1 MLIAVSV
8 PIAVFVLGLVVTAI
22 WAREQPDVISETAT
36 AQSVGEALKKTFH
49 VDWHAHPAFRWWFYN
64 RILFWGAFIF
74 LNTFLVTYMIG
85 VMNMTEADAQKFV
98 GSLSTIIGI
107 ALLVVAL
114 PAGRLAD
121 RFGRKSL
128 IMAAGIVASIGT
140 AVLLL
145 ARNTTIITI
154 GGAIVGLSI
163 GTFLSAN
170 WAMVTDIVPRAEAAR
185 YLGLANIATCIG
197 SGGARLIGAL
207 LIDPLNAAF
216 RSTSAGFLIVYGIAA
231 LFFLGNVNNV

>member
-207 LIDPLNAAF
+207 LIRCRP
-216 RSTSAGFLIVYGIAA
+216 
-231 LFFLGNVNNV
+231 